1 MDEASVLSS
10 FSASSSTV
18 LNKVNERKR
27 AEAEVALL
35 ANRLQHLRNEHA
47 RTRQRMETTRSR
59 TREILKMKDAKN
71 READEKAR
79 AKARQERL
87 DRIPPPEVFDAGFWK
102 PAAVEAQWGPHN
114 PDDDDGDAK
123 ATAKKA
129 KDKVRKDILDENAGR
144 AAEIRKRREVVRKQ
158 KLEAE
163 LKKDR
168 ETQARVK
175 KRLSAEDARIEKSN
189 TLVRRMEVEE
199 QKLIEQLE
207 HSQQLQHNAFAEL
220 QSTLGF

>member
-1 MDEASVLSS
+1 MRGRYKLRDEREPAKRRQLAVRL
-10 FSASSSTV
+10 
-18 LNKVNERKR
+18 ERGAR
-27 AEAEVALL
+27 R
-35 ANRLQHLRNEHA
+35 RLQYTHWAISQLLC
-47 RTRQRMETTRSR
+47 TGP
-59 TREILKMKDAKN
+59 ILPL
-71 READEKAR
+71 EELS
-79 AKARQERL
+79 E
-87 DRIPPPEVFDAGFWK
+87 
-102 PAAVEAQWGPHN
+102 
-114 PDDDDGDAK
+114 
-123 ATAKKA
+123 
-129 KDKVRKDILDENAGR
+129 
-144 AAEIRKRREVVRKQ
+144 Q

>member
-1 MDEASVLSS
+1 MGG
-10 FSASSSTV
+10 
-18 LNKVNERKR
+18 R
-27 AEAEVALL
+27 A
-35 ANRLQHLRNEHA
+35 
-47 RTRQRMETTRSR
+47 
-59 TREILKMKDAKN
+59 IKN
-71 READEKAR
+71 
-79 AKARQERL
+79 
-87 DRIPPPEVFDAGFWK
+87 VF
-102 PAAVEAQWGPHN
+102 N
-114 PDDDDGDAK
+114 L
-123 ATAKKA
+123 
-129 KDKVRKDILDENAGR
+129 LDENAGR